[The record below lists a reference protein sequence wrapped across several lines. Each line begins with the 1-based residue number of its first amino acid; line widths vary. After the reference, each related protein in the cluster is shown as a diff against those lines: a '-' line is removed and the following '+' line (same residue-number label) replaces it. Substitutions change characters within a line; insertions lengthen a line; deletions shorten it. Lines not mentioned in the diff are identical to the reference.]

1 MSSYKL
7 HPGRAQVLHPS
18 IRANDRSLGT
28 GGECDHLG
36 GCAAV
41 NHTDSRPERPLRGPS
56 TFGFVQGAQATEGFI
71 SHDQAVFTAPSS
83 PKSERS
89 HVCFEMN

>member
-18 IRANDRSLGT
+18 IRANDRSLGI

-36 GCAAV
+36 GCAIV
-41 NHTDSRPERPLRGPS
+41 NHTDSRPERSLRGLSTLVLCKEPRPLRVTS
-56 TFGFVQGAQATEGFI
+56 A
-71 SHDQAVFTAPSS
+71 
-83 PKSERS
+83 
-89 HVCFEMN
+89 M